1 MNRSHW
7 LWLAALLLLASV
19 PVRANDWSVF
29 EGPTYRLVLPGTW
42 KQSGSDGALSYRA
55 ADDRQGLMASLY
67 VIDERMRAQAPRAA
81 LLLHSADLRR
91 SAELRLGSKRLSLS
105 AVVQDRSGDYLR
117 TRYVGTDGDRRFINL
132 ALSAPGWIQN
142 FYYEAVGLPQAEF
155 DRRVADIFEKLEIRR
170 TTGSEWLEARS
181 CAAPG
186 TQCLPATQAA
196 RLTERLD
203 LPRVVALPL
212 RRH

>member
-1 MNRSHW
+1 MNRSYW

-29 EGPTYRLVLPGTW
+29 EGPTYRLILPGTW
-42 KQSGSDGALSYRA
+42 KQSGGDGALSYRT
-55 ADDRQGLMASLY
+55 ADNRQGLMAALY
-67 VIDERMRAQAPRAA
+67 VIDQRMRAQAPRAA

-91 SAELRLGSKRLSLS
+91 TAEQRVGSGQLWLS
-105 AVVQDRSGDYLR
+105 AVVQDRAGDYLR
-117 TRYVGTDGDRRFINL
+117 TCYAGADRDRRFINL

-142 FYYEAVGLPQAEF
+142 FYYETVGLPQAEF
-155 DRRVADIFEKLEIRR
+155 DRRVAEIFEKLEIRR
-170 TTGSEWLEARS
+170 TTGSDWLEARS
-181 CAAPG
+181 CAAAG

-212 RRH
+212 VRR